1 MIAVPVMMAF
11 QDAEAA
17 KSHVWRTC
25 VIFEVEGCRCHPS
38 FAAEPHENQNTV
50 YQLY

>member
-25 VIFEVEGCRCHPS
+25 VIFEAGGSGVNHHSVANLIKTKTP
-38 FAAEPHENQNTV
+38 
-50 YQLY
+50 